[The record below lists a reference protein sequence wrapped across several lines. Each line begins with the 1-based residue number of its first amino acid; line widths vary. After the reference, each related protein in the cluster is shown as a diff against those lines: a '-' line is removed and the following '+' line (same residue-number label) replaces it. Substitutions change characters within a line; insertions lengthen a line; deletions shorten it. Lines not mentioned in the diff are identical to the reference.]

1 MAYLRLLIAALFVL
15 TNSAVSAQQDI
26 TSKIRSAFQTFE
38 NQSALSNGITGFAVM
53 DSNTGQVIFEKNS
66 KLGLPTASTLKTI
79 TSITALELLG
89 ADYRYN
95 TGLYYT
101 GEIDQDGIL
110 RGDIIIEG
118 SGDPTLGSD
127 RYPTTKPQVL
137 LDHWVGAVKHLGIR
151 RIEGRIIADDRIF
164 NGNEAPSTWMWN
176 DMGNYYGAGV
186 SGLNWKE
193 NKAGIIFSPTE
204 VGQPTKVQSMTED
217 LSYLHFV
224 NEVTT
229 GANGTGDNVYAYA
242 APYSNKIYL
251 RGTHGR
257 DLKKT
262 IQIALPDPAY
272 LLGRDLRSA
281 LEKEKVVVKGE
292 ATTGKL
298 LDEQN
303 DTFGQR
309 KKRIAN
315 HESPRMAEIAH
326 WFNRVSINLYGEA
339 MLKTIAQGSSASQGI
354 QALTT
359 HWQQKL
365 GIPAGELRFRDGS
378 GLSSQNRIT
387 PNAMLRIME
396 HARKQPWFAEFYEGL
411 PTINGMKMK
420 SGTISGVLGYT
431 GYQRSANGQ
440 DLTFVL
446 LVNNY
451 HGSAQTMRQQMF
463 KLLNVLKQ

>member
-1 MAYLRLLIAALFVL
+1 MTSLRLLTTVLFVL
-15 TNSAVSAQQDI
+15 AHGIVSAQDF

-95 TGLYYT
+95 TRLYYT

-378 GLSSQNRIT
+378 GLSPQNRIT

-420 SGTISGVLGYT
+420 SGTIGGVLGYT
-431 GYQRSANGQ
+431 GYQKSANGQ
-440 DLTFVL
+440 DVTFVL

-451 HGSAQTMRQQMF
+451 HGSAQAMRQQMF